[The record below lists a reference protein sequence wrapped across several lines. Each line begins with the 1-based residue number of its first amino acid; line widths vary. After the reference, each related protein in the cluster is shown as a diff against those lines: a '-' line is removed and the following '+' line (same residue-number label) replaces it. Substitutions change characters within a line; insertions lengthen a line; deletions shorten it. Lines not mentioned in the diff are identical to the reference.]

1 MRQRRVMKF
10 HPGLERFEERQLLSA
25 TAVATH
31 AMSSSHGSRALAPHS
46 AESSGTHAAK
56 AASNGGQRGPGGGT
70 LGAGYFAYRLT
81 NPTYRLIHLKPP
93 FQQVLVQKVQPVP
106 GHTYNVLF
114 IAVRNGTGKTF
125 TASDGFTVR
134 IPGNSGNHAVKQKGF
149 PVLTGNEV
157 WAPNTWIVFYV
168 LSKKYYPLSPQ
179 VAASFQLQAGGR
191 SSTLV
196 AGPSGIFLRL
206 KYNPATFASTL
217 NWIVAYSQGAQI
229 GNGSALGMPDTAIN
243 VLVSAGT
250 SRIDFGGHF

>member
-10 HPGLERFEERQLLSA
+10 HPGLERFEERRLLSA
-25 TAVATH
+25 SAVATH
-31 AMSSSHGSRALAPHS
+31 AMTLSHGSARTSTAHGAAGANTDS
-46 AESSGTHAAK
+46 GQSGTTR
-56 AASNGGQRGPGGGT
+56 RGT
-70 LGAGYFAYRLT
+70 AGIGYLAYRIT
-81 NPTYRLIHLKPP
+81 NPTYRLVHLKPP
-93 FQQVLVQKVQPVP
+93 FQQVLVQNAQPVP

-134 IPGNSGNHAVKQKGF
+134 IPGNSGGHAVKEKGF

-157 WAPNTWIVFYV
+157 WKPNTWIVFYV

-179 VAASFQLQAGGR
+179 VAASFELQAGGR

-217 NWIVAYSQGAQI
+217 NWIVAYGQGAADWQRF
-229 GNGSALGMPDTAIN
+229 GSGYARHGHQRARLGRDQPD
-243 VLVSAGT
+243 
-250 SRIDFGGHF
+250 